1 MVVVVVVVV
10 VTVAIRNAGM
20 VVSDGRD
27 AVASVGVVVVLAG
40 GGFVVETGPRGRRA
54 ATRRLTAEPR
64 GMVGRVRRAFRGGE
78 AVVVMMMA
86 LVGDT
91 LKPIGAW

>member
-40 GGFVVETGPRGRRA
+40 GGFVETGPRGRRA

-86 LVGDT
+86 LVGDA